1 MFRKPDRRERFGI
14 VDSISSQA
22 VLVSC
27 TPGTFVIG
35 LSESS
40 GAPRMEAVE

>member
-1 MFRKPDRRERFGI
+1 MFRKSDRRERFGI
-14 VDSISSQA
+14 VDSISSQT

-35 LSESS
+35 LSESFEV
-40 GAPRMEAVE
+40 PRREAV